1 MTSLLYIYVGFDVKC
16 ALHQKEIAMNLALR
30 RYTLSCA
37 ALMLVYS
44 ILVVL
49 ISWVLDLPAMPYA
62 LRMLLAASPALPLL
76 AMLYVFDRYL
86 RSEPDEFLRFLLSR
100 AAMLAG
106 GVVVGLF
113 SAWGFLEQYAAWPRF
128 PAILAFPLFWAA
140 YGVAVVLLRQR
151 FA

>member
-1 MTSLLYIYVGFDVKC
+1 
-16 ALHQKEIAMNLALR
+16 MNPALR

-37 ALMLVYS
+37 ALMFLYSALVA
-44 ILVVL
+44 L
-49 ISWVLDLPAMPYA
+49 ISWGLDLQKLPYV
-62 LRMLLAASPALPLL
+62 LRVLAAASPALPLL

-86 RSEPDEFLRFLLSR
+86 CSEPDEFLRFLLSR

-128 PAILAFPLFWAA
+128 PVILAFPLFWAV
-140 YGVAVVLLRQR
+140 YGVAVVLLRRR